1 MYCNQLA
8 APNHAVQDNPLP
20 TARTL
25 DTIFVVPTD
34 QDPKVN
40 LADTLGELGSRIP
53 AWRES
58 RYARADALVDTAART
73 VKQSF
78 SDLKR
83 AVA

>member
-8 APNHAVQDNPLP
+8 APNHAVQDNPPP

-25 DTIFVVPTD
+25 DPIFAVPTD

-40 LADTLGELGSRIP
+40 LADTFGELCNRIR

>member
-1 MYCNQLA
+1 M
-8 APNHAVQDNPLP
+8 QDNPLP

-25 DTIFVVPTD
+25 DPIFGVPTD

-40 LADTLGELGSRIP
+40 LADTLEELGSRIP
-53 AWRES
+53 AS
-58 RYARADALVDTAART
+58 RGSLYARADAVVDTAART